1 MFFWLQA
8 GDQLEL
14 ERSLGL
20 GFGFPAVVA
29 VSPSKLLFS
38 TMRSAFDA
46 ENVSNFMTKTM
57 TGSTPFDPIPRS
69 LLRFKKVSKW
79 DGKDA
84 QPIGEV
90 SYDDEL

>member
-14 ERSLGL
+14 ERHLGL

-29 VSPSKLLFS
+29 ISPSKNLFA

-46 ENVSNFMTKTM
+46 ENVSIFMTKTV
-57 TGSTPFDPIPRS
+57 TGSTPFDPIPKS
-69 LLRFKKVSKW
+69 LLRVKKASKW
-79 DGKDA
+79 NGKDA
-84 QPIGEV
+84 SPIGED

>member
-29 VSPSKLLFS
+29 VSPSKNLFA

-46 ENVSNFMTKTM
+46 ENVSIFMTKTV
-57 TGSTPFDPIPRS
+57 TGSAAFDPIAKFGFR
-69 LLRFKKVSKW
+69 LKKTSKW

-84 QPIGEV
+84 KPIGED